1 MMPGSSSS
9 GKKKSTRITDWS
21 QAAITAAEL
30 LDTLEEDYKE
40 MDVEVG
46 EVAMVVEITGAIGT
60 ENEWTGVF
68 YRCSNPKRWVQV
80 GFLDAARRGVL
91 ESSQFVDEDD

>member
-1 MMPGSSSS
+1 MAN
-9 GKKKSTRITDWS
+9 WS
-21 QAAITAAEL
+21 QAAIIAAEL
-30 LDTLEEDYKE
+30 LDTLEEDYKT

-46 EVAMVVEITGAIGT
+46 EVAMVVELSGGVGT
-60 ENEWTGVF
+60 ENEWSGVF